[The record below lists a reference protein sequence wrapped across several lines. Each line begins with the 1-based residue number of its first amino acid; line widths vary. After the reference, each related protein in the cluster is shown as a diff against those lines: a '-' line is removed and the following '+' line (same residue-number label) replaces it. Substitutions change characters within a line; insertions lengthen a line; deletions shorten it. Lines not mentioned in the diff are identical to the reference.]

1 MAEKNDSKAG
11 LAPAATGAQV
21 DASAAIRDRELSAFE
36 RKLAADDKARESA
49 KKVTLMAVTS
59 FTIFGE
65 EDHPDGRVVN
75 AGDEFEVSEFDL
87 PRFIGKGHPK
97 VEPAADAKPG
107 VKITP
112 A

>member
-1 MAEKNDSKAG
+1 MAEKTETKAG
-11 LAPAATGAQV
+11 VAPAATGAQV
-21 DASAAIRDRELSAFE
+21 DAAAAILQRELNAFE
-36 RKLAADDKARESA
+36 RKLASDDRAREKA
-49 KKVTLMAVTS
+49 KKVTLMAVTA

-65 EDHPDGRVVN
+65 EDHPDGRIVN

-97 VEPAADAKPG
+97 VEHDADAKPG